1 MHSKL
6 FISCKYLKN
15 QNSRHFATLSFSLV
29 KKISKILVPK
39 LFLLNVVF
47 VLCSSRYK
55 LCETKHA
62 ANNYVKNTVE
72 AF

>member
-6 FISCKYLKN
+6 FIPCKYLKN
-15 QNSRHFATLSFSLV
+15 QNSRHFATL
-29 KKISKILVPK
+29 SKILVPK